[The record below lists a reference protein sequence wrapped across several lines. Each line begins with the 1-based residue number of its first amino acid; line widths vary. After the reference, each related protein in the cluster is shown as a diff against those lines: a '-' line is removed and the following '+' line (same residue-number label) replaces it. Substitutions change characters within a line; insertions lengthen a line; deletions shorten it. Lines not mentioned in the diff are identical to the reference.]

1 MFWIWNKNG
10 ADNTLVFWV
19 LLSHVSPTQG
29 VFFLPC
35 LMLCQWGATQR
46 KLGGSIAGRDDPNCP
61 KRYFTP
67 WNIIPGSG
75 VVTWKTNIWV
85 QEEVSGVS
93 QQIASNCI
101 MHHLIVSILLSL
113 FLSSS
118 FSIITILYFIFTF
131 QLLNCSYLNIQVFSL
146 LLSIPL
152 GVGRRGC
159 WATGF
164 VVLNFQLSWKT
175 WHEVLLILRT
185 FFSGTQVDRKYD

>member
-29 VFFLPC
+29 VFVLPC
-35 LMLCQWGATQR
+35 LVLCQWGATQR
-46 KLGGSIAGRDDPNCP
+46 KLGGSIAGRGDPNCP

-85 QEEVSGVS
+85 QEGVSGVS

-118 FSIITILYFIFTF
+118 FSIITILYSIFTF
-131 QLLNCSYLNIQVFSL
+131 QLLNCSYLNIQVFFASPLHSSGGGEESL
-146 LLSIPL
+146 LSNWLC
-152 GVGRRGC
+152 GVKFS
-159 WATGF
+159 AE
-164 VVLNFQLSWKT
+164 LKNMT
-175 WHEVLLILRT
+175 WGPVNSEDI
-185 FFSGTQVDRKYD
+185 FFRNTSR